1 MKLSEVWDE
10 VIFWIKEY
18 LKACRKEKQ
27 KPDYNLIRKEA
38 KRMAR
43 RLYQRSSS
51 FLGEKSARVFK
62 VWKIL

>member
-51 FLGEKSARVFK
+51 FLGD
-62 VWKIL
+62 

>member
-1 MKLSEVWDE
+1 MKLSEAWDE

-27 KPDYNLIRKEA
+27 KPDYNYIRKEA

-43 RLYQRSSS
+43 RLYQSS
-51 FLGEKSARVFK
+51 
-62 VWKIL
+62 